1 MVECH
6 VLSARAVCGT
16 REPDG
21 STADAV
27 RRGRLPGIQRGVSLL
42 KSTFFSSSRR
52 LKPQIYF
59 CTKMMMTT
67 TKMRMNPVLGE
78 DET

>member
-1 MVECH
+1 MLH
-6 VLSARAVCGT
+6 DMFPRIQHGT
-16 REPDG
+16 
-21 STADAV
+21 
-27 RRGRLPGIQRGVSLL
+27 SLF
-42 KSTFFSSSRR
+42 KNTFFSSSRR

-59 CTKMMMTT
+59 CTKMMMMM